1 MGVSIDDL
9 VERIAS
15 DGFLIGGERRPA
27 PGNPHY
33 VHHRPATGVAQARVA
48 LGSASD
54 IGDAVAA
61 ARAALPAW
69 RELAADRRAAILFRL
84 ADLLDAEA
92 EQCGRLWAVEAGMPV
107 AILDAGPYTARWV
120 RYYAGW
126 VDKIEGR
133 VVPTYPGR
141 GLDYTLREPYGVVG
155 VIPPWN
161 GSVMGM
167 GQKAAPALAAGNTV
181 VAKPPE
187 LAPFGAYRFAELA
200 LEAGLPPGVLNVVAG
215 GAEAG
220 DALVRHPDVAKI
232 SFTGG
237 GPTATRVM
245 QAAAETLTPLA
256 LELGGKSANLVFPDA
271 DLDRAVPMSA
281 FGFSA
286 LAGQGCALPTRLLV
300 HRDIYDSVLE
310 RLVAMVELTPVGD
323 PLDPGTFMGPVVSE
337 ASCQRILGVIYRART
352 AGAGRLVTGG
362 RRLGGPLTP
371 GFFVAPTVFA
381 DVDPTS
387 SLAQDEIFG
396 PVLSVIP
403 FADEDEAV
411 AIANATRFALGAVA
425 HTTDLARAHR
435 LARRLEAGFVAI
447 NGSEG
452 LPPTAPFGGMR
463 QSGFGREGG
472 REGLDEFL
480 TTKNVYVN
488 LGTG

>member
-1 MGVSIDDL
+1 MPIDEL
-9 VERIAS
+9 VTRIARE
-15 DGFLIGGERRPA
+15 GFLIGDERRPA
-27 PGNPHY
+27 TSNPQY
-33 VHHRPATGVAQARVA
+33 VHHRPSTGVAQASVA
-48 LGSASD
+48 LGTAAD
-54 IGDAVAA
+54 IDDAVAA
-61 ARAALPAW
+61 ANDALPAW
-69 RELAADRRAAILFRL
+69 RSFAAERRAAILFRL

-92 EQCGRLWAVEAGMPV
+92 QQCGQLWAVEAGMPV
-107 AILDAGPYTARWV
+107 AILEAGKYTARWV

-133 VVPTYPGR
+133 VVPVSGR

-161 GSVMGM
+161 GSMMGM

-220 DALVRHPDVAKI
+220 DALVRHRTVAKV

-271 DLDRAVPMSA
+271 DLDRAIPMSA

-300 HRDIYDSVLE
+300 HRDVYDEVVE

-323 PLDPGTFMGPVVSE
+323 PLDPGTFMGPVISE
-337 ASCQRILGVIYRART
+337 PSCHRILRIVDEARSS
-352 AGAGRLVTGG
+352 GSGRLVTGG
-362 RRLGGPLTP
+362 HRLEGALADGY
-371 GFFVAPTVFA
+371 FVAPTVFA

-387 SLAQDEIFG
+387 ALAQNEVFG

-403 FADEDEAV
+403 FGDEDDAV
-411 AIANATRFALGAVA
+411 AIANSTRYALGAIA

-435 LARRLEAGFVAI
+435 LARRLDAGFVAI
-447 NGSEG
+447 NGSDG

-480 TTKNVYVN
+480 TTKNVYLN
-488 LGTG
+488 IDG